1 MTPSVPTARPRL
13 LYRLQQVDSRLA
25 QTEERLRTLD
35 AGDALREQL
44 RTLDE
49 TLAATEQDAKAKQ
62 AHLRA
67 LELELQS
74 TVAKRKRVEEEMYS
88 GRVRNPKELASMQ
101 EEVTLLDRHTRGMED
116 AILAL
121 MQEVEDL
128 QGQVQTL
135 TDEVIAARAALAQHE
150 SAFARDQVALEAAL
164 AALRQEREEVAAAID
179 ADLLRRYDRIR
190 DRMGDVAV
198 AAVRKGICEGCHVAI
213 PEGRVRRLQ
222 EEEDLLLTCERCG
235 RILVLSDE

>member
-13 LYRLQQVDSRLA
+13 LYRLQQVDSRLS
-25 QTEERLRTLD
+25 QTDERLRTLD
-35 AGDALREQL
+35 AGDALRERL

-164 AALRQEREEVAAAID
+164 AALRQEREEVVATID

-235 RILVLSDE
+235 RILVLSGE

>member
-44 RTLDE
+44 RTLEE